1 MFNNIVGSVVIALA
15 IALHSAAPE
24 LNDNVIARLAHTLL
38 RQVGGLEEI
47 ELAAFIVK
55 TPRGAFDLQRWPN
68 RGHMT
73 AHWTGPMPEGVVG
86 VIHSHP
92 VNVPKPSLQDRGEAM
107 RLRLPFYVVS
117 RGALCV
123 AGAFGGV
130 QCAERVPWLRR
141 DGMIGVIALNWQF
154 IVTGGS

>member
-1 MFNNIVGSVVIALA
+1 MFNNIVGSMVIAAGLV
-15 IALHSAAPE
+15 LHAVAPG
-24 LNDNVIARLAHTLL
+24 LNDNVIARLAHKLL

-55 TPRGAFDLQRWPN
+55 TPQGELDLKRWPN
-68 RGHMT
+68 RGNMT
-73 AHWTGPMPEGVVG
+73 AQWLGPMPDGVVG

-92 VNVPKPSLQDRGEAM
+92 INVPQPSLQDRAEAM

-130 QCAERVPWLRR
+130 HCAERVPWVRR
-141 DGMIGVIALNWQF
+141 DGMVGVIALTWTAV
-154 IVTGGS
+154 VTGGL

>member
-1 MFNNIVGSVVIALA
+1 MFNNIIGSIVIAAGLL
-15 IALHSAAPE
+15 LHASAPE
-24 LNDNVIARLAHTLL
+24 LNDNVIARLAHKLL
-38 RQVGGLEEI
+38 RQVGGLEEY

-55 TPRGAFDLQRWPN
+55 TPQGAVDLQRWPN

-73 AHWTGPMPEGVVG
+73 AQWAGPMPEGVVG

-92 VNVPKPSLQDRGEAM
+92 LRVPQPSLQDRGEAL

-130 QCAERVPWLRR
+130 ECADRVPWMRR
-141 DGMIGVIALNWQF
+141 DGMVGVIALNWQV
-154 IVTGGS
+154 IVPGGL